1 MSAEEDV
8 LRRLIADHDRQLPR
22 LWKLDAHYEG
32 TQPLSYMHPELLAL
46 LEDQVRQVVVGWP
59 QLVVDSVEERLNIE
73 GFRRP
78 EQASGDD
85 ELWEIW
91 QANGMDEGSQRAHVE
106 ALVMGRSYVTV
117 GAGDDADDPPVI
129 TDESALDVIA
139 TVDPRTRKTAAA
151 LRRWSSDD
159 ACDSAAAAD
168 RATLY
173 LPDVTIGWAKDKAGA
188 WVEESRDT
196 HDLGAVPV
204 VPILN
209 RARRKRPHG
218 VSELSA
224 CLSLSDA
231 ACKIA
236 TDMMVGA
243 NFHALPRYYATGVTE
258 SDFQDEEGRPISV
271 WQTVTGRV
279 WAAENE
285 EAKIGALAGSDLKNF
300 HETLKALS
308 QILSSVYGLPPH
320 YLGFSTDNPASAE
333 GLKSSEARLNLR
345 AERKQV
351 MFEGSWEWT
360 QCLASRILTGTW
372 DKVLRRLET
381 DWRDP
386 STPTIA
392 QAADAAVK
400 TYQAGIV
407 PLRFT
412 RRRLR
417 FSDAEIRQMEEMDE
431 QDAAAAKVP
440 TAAEMA
446 GMMRSGPA
454 GEGEPETDDIA
465 EARRGL
471 AGAAAG

>member
-1 MSAEEDV
+1 MSSDEDM
-8 LRRLIADHDRQLPR
+8 LHRLIRLHDQQLR
-22 LWKLDAHYEG
+22 LLRELDAYYEG
-32 TQPLSYMHPELLAL
+32 TQPLSYMHPELLL
-46 LEDQVRQVVVGWP
+46 QLEGQVRQVVVAWP

-78 EQASGDD
+78 AQASGDD
-85 ELWEIW
+85 RLWEIW
-91 QANGMDEGSQRAHVE
+91 QANDLDEGSQRAHVE

-117 GAGDDADDPPVI
+117 GAADTADDPPVI

-139 TVDPRTRKTAAA
+139 TVDPRTRRTAAA
-151 LRRWSSDD
+151 LRRWSSQD
-159 ACDSAAAAD
+159 ADSPASEAD

-173 LPDVTIGWAKDKAGA
+173 LPDATIVFAKGDDGT
-188 WVEESRDT
+188 WVEDSRDQ

-204 VPILN
+204 VPILH
-209 RARRKRPHG
+209 RARRKRPFG
-218 VSELSA
+218 VSELA
-224 CLSLSDA
+224 GCLPLSDA

-243 NFHALPRYYATGVTE
+243 NYHALTRYWATGVSE
-258 SDFQDEEGRPISV
+258 SDFTDEQGNPVSV
-271 WQTVTGRV
+271 WQTVTGRI
-279 WAAENE
+279 WSTENE
-285 EAKIGALAGSDLKNF
+285 QAKLGAFPSSDLSNF
-300 HETLKALS
+300 HNTLKALA
-308 QILSSVYGLPPH
+308 QLVSSIYGLPPH

-351 MFEGSWEWT
+351 MFGGGWE
-360 QCLASRILTGTW
+360 QVMRLAVRIQTRVW
-372 DKVLRRLET
+372 DPVLRRLET

-407 PLRFT
+407 PLRQT

-417 FSDAEIRQMEEMDE
+417 FSDAEIRQMEED
-431 QDAAAAKVP
+431 DAAA
-440 TAAEMA
+440 
-446 GMMRSGPA
+446 R
-454 GEGEPETDDIA
+454 
-465 EARRGL
+465 EADPVGVLSRAIGQGAL
-471 AGAAAG
+471 AS